1 MRIGF
6 DAKRAF
12 HNATG
17 LGNYSRDVIRLFTN
31 QWPNAEFF
39 LLDPVGK
46 GIHFDYNLFN
56 AHIISSQ
63 RRTGLG
69 KNLWRRYGMAR
80 EVSNLHLNIF
90 HGLSNE
96 LPVGIEK
103 TNVKSLVTVHDLIYE
118 KHPEWYPTIDRK
130 IYRNKVRSAIEVADV
145 VVAISQQTRN
155 DLLEEY
161 KAEPSKIEVIY
172 QGCNPAFN
180 GQLTPEQIHTLL
192 HSFNL
197 PSRFALYLGTIEP
210 RKNLHTLIEALRD
223 QDVPLVVV
231 GRTTGYLQKVHDMLK
246 GSRLERHYFFLT
258 DLNVKHLAAL
268 YQAATVFVYPSLYE
282 GFGIPIIEALNCGT
296 PVVTGGGSMA
306 EAGGPGCLSINTTD
320 AEELRNAV
328 LKIWYDDALRANMS
342 VLGKQHVQQFTD
354 QALWESWV
362 ALYQSHFRAD

>member
-12 HNATG
+12 HNQTG
-17 LGNYSRDVIRLFTN
+17 LGNYSRDIIRLFT
-31 QWPNAEFF
+31 QHWPNAEFF
-39 LLDPVGK
+39 LFDSVGK

-63 RRTGLG
+63 RKTGLG
-69 KNLWRRYGMAR
+69 KNLWRRYGLSR
-80 EVSNLHLNIF
+80 EVKNLHLNLF

-96 LPVGIEK
+96 LPAGIEK
-103 TNVKSLVTVHDLIYE
+103 TGIKSLVTIHDLIFE

-130 IYRNKVRSAIEVADV
+130 IYRAKVRNAVEVADV
-145 VVAISQQTRN
+145 VVAISEQTRN
-155 DLLEEY
+155 DFVEVY
-161 KAEPSKIEVIY
+161 NADPNKIEVVY

-180 GQLTPEQIHTLL
+180 GELTPEQLHTLL

-197 PSRFALYLGTIEP
+197 PERYALYLGTIEP
-210 RKNLHTLIEALRD
+210 RKNLHKLIEALRD

-231 GRTTGYLQKVHDMLK
+231 GRSTDYLQKVHEMLRS
-246 GSRLERHYFFLT
+246 SRLEKHFYHLT

-282 GFGIPIIEALNCGT
+282 GFGIPIIEALNSGT
-296 PVVTGGGSMA
+296 PVVTGAGSMA
-306 EAGGPGCLSINTTD
+306 EAGAPGCLSVDTSD

-328 LKIWYDDALRANMS
+328 LKIWYDDALHQSMAIA
-342 VLGKQHVQQFTD
+342 GKQHVRQFTD
-354 QALWESWV
+354 QVLWDRWV
-362 ALYQSHFRAD
+362 GLYQNHFRS